1 MNLTTTFNVGAA
13 VFAVLALSACGQS
26 RNEDVIAEDIFAP
39 AVGTDDVA
47 IDTVQTVFDDP
58 FAPEAQLITDA
69 GGNGG
74 EFDPFLDEQTA
85 LTDASV
91 PVVPVMT
98 APVFEET
105 MPPQMQYAEA
115 PQMQYAQPQAP
126 SFNCGIAPSSK
137 SQLMMFRQ
145 YCGGIAPQGGGFGGQ
160 APQIMGANDPAQQVF
175 MSQGFDCSRNPSSKA
190 ELAFFRANC
199 LQNVGAPISAPAG
212 APVAIEPPQQFVE
225 QFVDNIVEGVPI
237 GEGLPGFEDLPTA
250 APQSYDCNILPTSR
264 TELELYQQF
273 CG

>member
-98 APVFEET
+98 APVYEET

-145 YCGGIAPQGGGFGGQ
+145 YCGGIAPQGDIVQHRATINLLKAAFGRGLD
-160 APQIMGANDPAQQVF
+160 G
-175 MSQGFDCSRNPSSKA
+175 
-190 ELAFFRANC
+190 RAIQHC
-199 LQNVGAPISAPAG
+199 LRRRLGCICGRKIALTPGPE
-212 APVAIEPPQQFVE
+212 IEPVKSPNE
-225 QFVDNIVEGVPI
+225 QALRAVK
-237 GEGLPGFEDLPTA
+237 
-250 APQSYDCNILPTSR
+250 
-264 TELELYQQF
+264 
-273 CG
+273 